1 MWLTFYTN
9 TRAINK
15 SVSGPLSLSVHNLFI
30 PVSVCRR
37 RTSSRVQ
44 LPEPRPD
51 VADAYALTP
60 NYRHTLTYSPS
71 FFHMH
76 TIMNTYCACI
86 QGASGWTVGVI
97 DDSLAKHITP
107 LLPHTLLPAVSRKPL
122 AALST

>member
-1 MWLTFYTN
+1 MTFYTN

-51 VADAYALTP
+51 VADAYSLT
-60 NYRHTLTYSPS
+60 PS

-76 TIMNTYCACI
+76 TIMNIYCVCI
-86 QGASGWTVGVI
+86 QGAQDGLEV
-97 DDSLAKHITP
+97 
-107 LLPHTLLPAVSRKPL
+107 LLIIV
-122 AALST
+122 